1 LELIGTVDSR
11 QPLSCGTT
19 IEVEQAN
26 GQSSWRL
33 PRPSELKF
41 PIPLP
46 AAATYLG
53 GSAVRLGSVSLSGIN
68 RANPEPQSADT
79 VMPPSTVNAIGDLRR
94 HRDPDA
100 ADASEIEPRAADLA
114 PDLVARLH
122 IRSAQGATA
131 IKDVL
136 RPTTLVGAMGQCNIQ
151 LVAPGVAPAH
161 CVITF
166 EAGGLWVYDLR
177 SRSGTWLNDRRVDSA
192 SLGDKDLLRMGG
204 FECRVETNLPHR
216 VDAFNYAGSTARMHI
231 TSRDG
236 RCAVK
241 DILRPA
247 TLVGAL
253 PGCNIQLV
261 DPGISLAHCLIT
273 LHAGRLRVRDL
284 RTAQGSWLDSQAVVV
299 WTLGDG
305 STLEIGCFSA
315 RVETNLER
323 TAWNL
328 DDQLDTRFRDA
339 KITRPMPSDR
349 ALVDAE
355 PESRDAVQRDCEE
368 RAREGARLEADRVER
383 IRLTRH
389 LDADRSSLVAD
400 QDKVKDHQELRRSL
414 DADRIAVEQDRQR
427 LDALARTRA
436 REQEQFDGEVAA
448 ARRDREQIAA
458 DRAALRQEQEQ
469 FDGEVAAVRQDRE
482 QIAAD
487 RAALRQE
494 KAALEARTAEC
505 RRDQEQLNADRV
517 LLEQDRTRL
526 DALAAE
532 WGREKEQ
539 FDSQVAVFQSDREC
553 LAKSRQELAARERNL
568 ADALRALESHR
579 AELAALQ
586 SVLQAERS
594 TLIADRETNERR
606 LAELAVALVS
616 QESALDMRAA
626 EQART
631 QAELEERCMFVSE
644 QEQSAQSA
652 VREAAAEREG
662 LQSDRAEFNALREA
676 LNAER
681 DALLRRNRETEQ
693 AAQELCRSLVELD
706 ERRRSVED
714 QRGNLERER
723 VELRDEGT
731 GLRAR
736 ETELQERQ
744 AGVERR
750 SAEIE
755 TFAAKLESRQADLAK
770 LQVANEED
778 RQQLE
783 FHRRE
788 LEEAKAGFDRECAA
802 AEREGRRLT
811 ELEQALTTREDRL
824 TADAADLSTRQIEL
838 TATAEQIEAERN
850 ELGEWASQLHERE
863 TFVRTARKQF
873 QATLEEF
880 RAEQRRFRMACVA
893 IKAGRERTRR
903 RRESAALVAEDR
915 VWAQRLHAEGILND
929 AQANWF
935 IHGRFGDFVAGTYQI
950 AELLSLGNSEW
961 IYEVKDL
968 ASGNRFAL
976 KAVGR
981 ALAAN
986 ADAARRLEREARLG
1000 GVVNHS
1006 NVVRTWS
1013 FSKSED
1019 GAAYLVM
1026 ELVEGITLGELIAL
1040 HGELPWSEVCN
1051 YVFQASI
1058 GLQQLHEAGLV
1069 HRDVQ
1074 PWNLLIEHNGGLKVA
1089 DFGEASAAFLADPAS
1104 ERGGDCP
1111 IPGPAL
1117 DYAAP
1122 ELLHTTA
1129 LIGPQADVYSLGCV
1143 FYHALTGSVPFP
1155 DRNATEKSYAHRALP
1170 PQPIRSHVSR
1180 VPSEVIGIVK
1190 KMMAKDPQSRLSS
1203 MNDVSRALAGLAR
1216 RQYTDFDQRVIL
1228 AQRAIAA
1235 RSKLRAQAQR
1245 IAECGQSIEP
1255 TV

>member
-1 LELIGTVDSR
+1 
-11 QPLSCGTT
+11 
-19 IEVEQAN
+19 
-26 GQSSWRL
+26 
-33 PRPSELKF
+33 
-41 PIPLP
+41 
-46 AAATYLG
+46 
-53 GSAVRLGSVSLSGIN
+53 
-68 RANPEPQSADT
+68 
-79 VMPPSTVNAIGDLRR
+79 MPPSTVNAIGDLRR

-100 ADASEIEPRAADLA
+100 ADRSEIEPQVADPA

-122 IRSAQGATA
+122 IRSSQGATA

-151 LVAPGVAPAH
+151 LVEPGIAPAH

-177 SRSGTWLNDRRVDSA
+177 SRSGTWLNDHRVDSA

-216 VDAFNYAGSTARMHI
+216 VDAFDYAGSTARMHI
-231 TSRDG
+231 TCRDG
-236 RCAVK
+236 RCVVK

-284 RTAQGSWLDSQAVVV
+284 RTAQGSWLDSQAVAV

-339 KITRPMPSDR
+339 HVTRRMPYDR

-355 PESRDAVQRDCEE
+355 PESHDAVKRDCEE

-400 QDKVKDHQELRRSL
+400 QDQVQDHQELRRSL
-414 DADRIAVEQDRQR
+414 DAGRIAVEQDRQR

-458 DRAALRQEQEQ
+458 DRAALRQE
-469 FDGEVAAVRQDRE
+469 
-482 QIAAD
+482 
-487 RAALRQE
+487 
-494 KAALEARTAEC
+494 KAACEARTAEC
-505 RRDQEQLNADRV
+505 RRDQEQLSADRV

-532 WGREKEQ
+532 IAREKERVTAQTATVRHDQKQCDARRAALQKQQAALEAQSAECRRDQEQLSADRVALERDRTRLDALATMWGREKEQ
-539 FDSQVAVFQSDREC
+539 FDSQFAVFQSDLEC
-553 LAKSRQELAARERNL
+553 LAQSRQELAARERDL
-568 ADALRALESHR
+568 ADALRALESDR
-579 AELAALQ
+579 AELAAQQ

-594 TLIADRETNERR
+594 RLNADRETNERR
-606 LAELAVALVS
+606 LAALEVALVS

-631 QAELEERCMFVSE
+631 QAELEERSRIVSE

-662 LQSDRAEFNALREA
+662 LRSDRAEFHALREA
-676 LNAER
+676 LDAER
-681 DALLRRNRETEQ
+681 AALLCRNRETEQ
-693 AAQELCRSLVELD
+693 AAQELCRSLMELD
-706 ERRRSVED
+706 KRRRSVED

-723 VELRDEGT
+723 VELRDEGA

-736 ETELQERQ
+736 ETELQARQ

-750 SAEIE
+750 CAEIE
-755 TFAAKLESRQADLAK
+755 TSASKLESRRADLAK
-770 LQVANEED
+770 LQVAIEED

-788 LEEAKAGFDRECAA
+788 LEVAKAGCDQECAA
-802 AEREGRRLT
+802 AEREDRRLT

-850 ELGEWASQLHERE
+850 ELGEWGSQLHERE

-915 VWAQRLHAEGILND
+915 VRAQLLHAEGILND

-1000 GVVNHS
+1000 GVVHHS

-1074 PWNLLIEHNGGLKVA
+1074 PWNLLIDHKGGLKVA
-1089 DFGEASAAFLADPAS
+1089 DFGEASAAFLDDPAS
-1104 ERGGDCP
+1104 ARGGGCP

-1122 ELLHTTA
+1122 ELFHRTA

-1170 PQPIRSHVSR
+1170 QPIRSHVSR
-1180 VPSEVIGIVK
+1180 VPSEVIRIVK
-1190 KMMAKDPQSRLSS
+1190 KMMAKDPPSRLSS

-1216 RQYTDFDQRVIL
+1216 RQYTYFDQRVIR